1 MKKNAFTIIE
11 LMIALFILSIGMS
24 GSFIL
29 LRNISVASSISS
41 SRLAATLLAREGT
54 EVIRNIRD
62 YNWAEDYR
70 WDRSISE
77 LSSTKL
83 QYDTSEFPDNRS
95 LPTPCYLVVNP
106 DSGFFECSSTGKFK
120 RTITVEKEDLDG
132 DSEPDK
138 MHIVSKVEWSER
150 SHHFEVYAVEDL
162 YNWKQ

>member
-41 SRLAATLLAREGT
+41 SRLTATFLAREGV

-62 YNWAEDYR
+62 YTWVKGAPD
-70 WDRSISE
+70 WDESILE
-77 LSSTKL
+77 KTDTRL
-83 QYDTSEFPDNRS
+83 QYDSEEFPDIRFS
-95 LPTPCYLVVNP
+95 GSCYLAPNP
-106 DSGFFECSSTGKFK
+106 SSGFFECQSSGKFK

-138 MHIVSKVEWSER
+138 MHIVSKVEWNER
-150 SHHFEVYAVEDL
+150 NQHFEVYAVEDL
-162 YNWKQ
+162 YNWKH